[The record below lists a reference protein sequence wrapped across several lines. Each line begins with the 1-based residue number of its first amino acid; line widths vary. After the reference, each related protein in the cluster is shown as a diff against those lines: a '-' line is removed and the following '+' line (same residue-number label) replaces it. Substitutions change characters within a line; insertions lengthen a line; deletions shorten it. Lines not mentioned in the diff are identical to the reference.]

1 MLSFNAYNNLSQE
14 FDSISLDEG
23 NWDSALEFISTF
35 IPDAVLKTILR
46 GAHKK
51 QYALGLKAYYD
62 MTNDKTRKLAKG
74 DALNKAAGMV
84 NLKARELQKV
94 IDRSPKLS

>member
-1 MLSFNAYNNLSQE
+1 MLSFNEYNNLSE
-14 FDSISLDEG
+14 ESDSITLDEG

-35 IPDAVLKTILR
+35 IPDAVLQSILKT
-46 GAHKK
+46 AHKK
-51 QYALGLKAYYD
+51 QYALGLKAYID
-62 MTNDKTRKLAKG
+62 MTNDKTRKLSKG
-74 DALNKAAGMV
+74 EALNKAAGMV

>member
-1 MLSFNAYNNLSQE
+1 MLTFESYNNLSEE
-14 FDSISLDEG
+14 FDSIQLDE
-23 NWDSALEFISTF
+23 NSALEFLSTF
-35 IPDAVLKTILR
+35 VPDVILKAILK

-62 MTNDKTRKLAKG
+62 MTNDKTRRLSKG
-74 DALNKAAGMV
+74 EALNKAAGMV

-94 IDRSPKLS
+94 IDQSPKIA